1 MEKKLHRR
9 SERFEHKL
17 LRSQIG
23 KERNEETWRG
33 NIEEEILETRQ
44 RR

>member
-23 KERNEETWRG
+23 KERNEETRNIGDKTEEVRG
-33 NIEEEILETRQ
+33 W
-44 RR
+44 